1 MDHHKLDN
9 LYLMRLFTL
18 IVRLGSF
25 AAAARQ
31 LQITAGKV
39 SKDIHFLEQR
49 LQTRLLHRTTRSL
62 MLTDDGELY
71 FQQAERILE
80 LNEQLL
86 DSLRQRRHELAGEL
100 RITAPELWGELVLTP
115 VLLGFKAKHPQVSIV
130 AEFSNRPVDL
140 LQDGFHIAFR
150 STRLS
155 SEPYIARELG
165 QDESVLCAAPAYLAS
180 RLAPAQPGDL
190 LQHELVTLAQGNSR
204 NELWCFEHS
213 SGQQQLEVRG
223 SLVFNNKK
231 AIHAAVCHGFG
242 VARLPKYLAE
252 PSLKQGK
259 LQTVL
264 PEYRLKSATFYAL
277 YTQRRRESALIRAFI
292 DAVEQALSLQ
302 ALV

>member
-62 MLTDDGELY
+62 TLTDDGELY

-86 DSLRQRRHELAGEL
+86 DSLSQRRHELAGEL

-130 AEFSNRPVDL
+130 AEFSNRAVDL

-155 SEPYIARELG
+155 SEPILPGNWGRTSRFSALHRLTWHHALLRLNPATCCSMSWSLWRRVTAEMSFG
-165 QDESVLCAAPAYLAS
+165 VLNIPQA
-180 RLAPAQPGDL
+180 
-190 LQHELVTLAQGNSR
+190 NSSLR
-204 NELWCFEHS
+204 FGALWCS
-213 SGQQQLEVRG
+213 TTR
-223 SLVFNNKK
+223 
-231 AIHAAVCHGFG
+231 
-242 VARLPKYLAE
+242 
-252 PSLKQGK
+252 K
-259 LQTVL
+259 LSMPRFVMGL
-264 PEYRLKSATFYAL
+264 G
-277 YTQRRRESALIRAFI
+277 
-292 DAVEQALSLQ
+292 
-302 ALV
+302 